1 MPRLE
6 DFLIGAGRGT
16 LARHKEERIRRQNQ
30 ASKLEQIYA
39 TGRAAAK
46 GQQEFPDAQEQ
57 MNQAI
62 LKLIMQMIPREPTT
76 AESVA
81 AAPSTI
87 VPGPGGSFVG
97 GGEGSEVAAGLP
109 SRQAPMNVIAGMGRP
124 NVAALL
130 EAKRMQAQKTLEA
143 LSQFGV
149 GTLAAPRSGS
159 GVFEALESAIAGD
172 EQALGS
178 REDIELIRRALAGDA
193 EAERLLRTRRR

>member
-62 LKLIMQMIPREPTT
+62 LNLIMQMIPREPTT

-97 GGEGSEVAAGLP
+97 GIICMMSF
-109 SRQAPMNVIAGMGRP
+109 RIAWFIC
-124 NVAALL
+124 
-130 EAKRMQAQKTLEA
+130 
-143 LSQFGV
+143 S
-149 GTLAAPRSGS
+149 
-159 GVFEALESAIAGD
+159 
-172 EQALGS
+172 
-178 REDIELIRRALAGDA
+178 
-193 EAERLLRTRRR
+193 